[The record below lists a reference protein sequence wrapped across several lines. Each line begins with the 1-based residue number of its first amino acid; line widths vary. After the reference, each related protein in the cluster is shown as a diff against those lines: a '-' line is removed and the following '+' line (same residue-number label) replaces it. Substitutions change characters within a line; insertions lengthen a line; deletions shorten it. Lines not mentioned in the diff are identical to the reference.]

1 MGQIVRRLLRI
12 GVLIAAVVAVAAT
25 PQSTADTGAARRSF
39 WTDFLKRWLFRGAV
53 LGAAG
58 GTVALLLVVSGVVPI
73 GASAGHWSVTEAFLQ
88 FAKRRSVA
96 THSFAIDVPSLDDPR
111 LVTIGGGHY
120 DFGCR
125 PCHGSPSLDR
135 PAIARHMLPRPPVLR
150 QSVVRYEPQE
160 LFYIVKHGIKLT
172 GMPAWPALQRED
184 EVWAMVAFLRRL
196 PALDAATYQQI
207 TGSAGGANGPMPI
220 ERLEITGEPPDLVA
234 ESCRRCHGM
243 DGLGRGGA
251 FPRLAGQRPEYLLAS
266 LRAYARGERHS
277 GIMQPVA
284 SSLQRDAMVRMA
296 AYYAAQPIPYTAS
309 AEADNTRSAAGKR
322 IAHEGIP
329 SQLVPACIK
338 CHGPGSHPRNPHY
351 PVLAGQYA
359 EYLVQ
364 QLSLF
369 KTGDRGG
376 TPYEHIM
383 RKVARQLT
391 ADQIGAVAE
400 YYASLPPEP
409 AGR

>member
-1 MGQIVRRLLRI
+1 
-12 GVLIAAVVAVAAT
+12 
-25 PQSTADTGAARRSF
+25 
-39 WTDFLKRWLFRGAV
+39 
-53 LGAAG
+53 
-58 GTVALLLVVSGVVPI
+58 
-73 GASAGHWSVTEAFLQ
+73 
-88 FAKRRSVA
+88 
-96 THSFAIDVPSLDDPR
+96 
-111 LVTIGGGHY
+111 
-120 DFGCR
+120 
-125 PCHGSPSLDR
+125 
-135 PAIARHMLPRPPVLR
+135 MLPQPPALR
-150 QSVVRYEPQE
+150 QSVSRYEPQE

-172 GMPAWPALQRED
+172 GMPAWPALRRED

-196 PALDAATYQQI
+196 PALDATTYQQI
-207 TGSAGGANGPMPI
+207 TGTAGGANGPMPI
-220 ERLEITGEPPDLVA
+220 ERLDVTGKPPDVLE
-234 ESCRRCHGM
+234 ESCRRCHGV

-266 LRAYARGERHS
+266 LRAYARGERQS

-296 AYYAAQPIPYTAS
+296 AYYAAQPIPPTAGAEAGTTAS
-309 AEADNTRSAAGKR
+309 ASGQR
-322 IAHEGIP
+322 IAHAGIP
-329 SQLVPACIK
+329 SQLVPACVK

-369 KTGDRGG
+369 KAGDRGG

-391 ADQIGAVAE
+391 ADQIEAVAE
-400 YYASLPPEP
+400 YYASLPAEP